1 MKKSTFY
8 KIGLF
13 TLCLMSLFLY
23 SCDNGDEATETE
35 GTSTIMVRLTD
46 APGDYDQ
53 VNIEVVDVRIKASN
67 DEGDDQGWV
76 SIGNIKPGI
85 YDLLKLTA
93 GVNVLIAENPVPSGY
108 IGQMRLILGDNNTV
122 VKDDVSYPLKTPS
135 AQQSGLKLKI
145 NQTLLPGAI
154 YEFLLDFN
162 VANSIVHEAGQS
174 GKYLLHPV
182 INISTSA
189 ASGVIKGKVSPP
201 LLGYQ
206 IEVSVISGTTPII
219 TYTNTEGFFQLNG
232 VPAGTY
238 TVTLTPDPASGK
250 LPISV
255 PNVIVNNGQVTNMAD
270 VSF

>member
-1 MKKSTFY
+1 
-8 KIGLF
+8 
-13 TLCLMSLFLY
+13 MSLILY
-23 SCDNGDEATETE
+23 SCDNGDESADTAD
-35 GTSTIMVRLTD
+35 TSTIMVRLTD
-46 APGDYDQ
+46 APGDYDE
-53 VNIEVVDVRIKASN
+53 VNIEVLDVRIKAAN
-67 DEGDDQGWV
+67 DDNNDDQGWV
-76 SIGNIKPGI
+76 SIGNIKPGV

-93 GVNVLIAENPVPSGY
+93 GVNVLIAENSVASGY
-108 IGQMRLILGDNNTV
+108 VGQMRLILGDNNTV
-122 VKDDVSYPLKTPS
+122 VKDGVTYPLKTPS

-182 INISTSA
+182 INISTTA
-189 ASGVIKGKVSPP
+189 ASGVIKGKVSPA
-201 LLGYQ
+201 LLGYRV
-206 IEVSVISGTTPII
+206 EVSVIAGITPII
-219 TYTNTEGFFQLNG
+219 TYTNAEGFFQLNG

-238 TVTLTPDPASGK
+238 NVLLTPDPASGK

-255 PNVIVNNGQVTNMAD
+255 PNIVVNKGQVTNMND